1 MPQIHFLL
9 HFLSYIRYKYHA
21 MDITINTPA
30 ILFPAI
36 SLVLLAYTNRFLGL
50 ASVARKLHEEYNKKI
65 ENKKLHTQIKSLR
78 YRIVLVR
85 RMQFMGVISFLLCI
99 VAMFF
104 IYIDRIQIANVIF
117 GVSLVCFAISLIISL
132 IEISLS
138 TKALDN
144 ELSDMEDLESKGIVD
159 YIKQKMEE

>member
-1 MPQIHFLL
+1 
-9 HFLSYIRYKYHA
+9 

-50 ASVARKLHEEYNKKI
+50 TSVARKLHDQYNEKSDNI
-65 ENKKLHTQIKSLR
+65 KLHTQIKSLR

-99 VAMFF
+99 VSTFF
-104 IYIDRIQIANVIF
+104 IYIDQIHIANLIF
-117 GVSLVCFAISLIISL
+117 GSSLVSFSISLIFSL
-132 IEISLS
+132 IEISQS
-138 TKALDN
+138 TKALEI
-144 ELSDMEDLESKGIVD
+144 ELSDMEDIEHASIVD
-159 YIKQKMEE
+159 YIKQKIEE

>member
-1 MPQIHFLL
+1 
-9 HFLSYIRYKYHA
+9 
-21 MDITINTPA
+21 MDISINTPA

-50 ASVARKLHEEYNKKI
+50 TSVARKLHEEYLQNK
-65 ENKKLHTQIKSLR
+65 ENEKLHTQIKNLR

-104 IYIDRIQIANVIF
+104 IYINQINLANLIF
-117 GVSLVCFAISLIISL
+117 GTSLVCFSISLIYSL
-132 IEISLS
+132 IEITQS
-138 TKALDN
+138 TKALEI
-144 ELSDMEDLESKGIVD
+144 ELSDMENIEHASFVD
-159 YIKQKMEE
+159 YLKQKIEE

>member
-1 MPQIHFLL
+1 
-9 HFLSYIRYKYHA
+9 

-30 ILFPAI
+30 LLFPAI

-50 ASVARKLHEEYNKKI
+50 ASVARKLHEEYNRKG

-85 RMQFMGVISFLLCI
+85 RMQFMGVISFLLSI

-104 IYIDRIQIANVIF
+104 IYIDQIQMANLIF
-117 GVSLVCFAISLIISL
+117 GISLVCFGISLIISL
-132 IEISLS
+132 VEISLS
-138 TKALDN
+138 TKALDI
-144 ELSDMEDLESKGIVD
+144 ELSDMEDLESTGIVH

>member
-1 MPQIHFLL
+1 
-9 HFLSYIRYKYHA
+9 
-21 MDITINTPA
+21 MDISINTPA

-50 ASVARKLHEEYNKKI
+50 TSVARKLHEEYLQNK
-65 ENKKLHTQIKSLR
+65 ENEKLHTQIKNLR

-104 IYIDRIQIANVIF
+104 IYINQINWANLIF
-117 GVSLVCFAISLIISL
+117 GSSLVCFSISLIYSL
-132 IEISLS
+132 IEITQS
-138 TKALDN
+138 TKALEI
-144 ELSDMEDLESKGIVD
+144 ELSDMENIEHASFVD
-159 YIKQKMEE
+159 YLKQKIEE